1 MWYNIGKIELI
12 CIITK
17 IKRLGDFMLA
27 KERQNF
33 IYRCIKEN
41 GAVYI
46 AEISRR
52 LSVCT
57 ETVRRDLFLME
68 QEKLLVRVHGGAV
81 AYSEMNDMP
90 SLSVRTRSNVDE
102 KNELSSLAASFISE
116 GDIIAIDE
124 GSTAVSFAN
133 VLKERFE
140 HLTVITYSLDVFEIL
155 REKPDFKILLIG
167 GYYNRE
173 ERFFCGSQAMDALET
188 LHCKSAFIFP
198 SAISLNHGLGFFL
211 DDALLLIRKMI
222 KSADSVYVLFDSSKI
237 ERSGFLCS
245 EELRKEY
252 TYITDSK
259 VSDEMKRIYSENG
272 YELLS

>member
-1 MWYNIGKIELI
+1 
-12 CIITK
+12 
-17 IKRLGDFMLA
+17 MLA

-52 LSVCT
+52 LGVCG

-68 QEKLLVRVHGGAV
+68 REKLLVRVHGGAV
-81 AYSEMNDMP
+81 AYSEMNDIP
-90 SLSVRTRSNVDE
+90 SLSVRTLSNVDE
-102 KNELSSLAASFISE
+102 KNELSSLASRFISE

-133 VLKERFE
+133 VIKERFE
-140 HLTVITYSLDVFEIL
+140 RLTVITYSLDVFEIL
-155 REKPDFKILLIG
+155 REKPNFKILLIG

-173 ERFFCGSQAMDALET
+173 ERFFSGSQALDALET
-188 LHCKSAFIFP
+188 LHFKSAFIFP

-222 KSADSVYVLFDSSKI
+222 RSADSVYVLFDSSKI

-245 EELRKEY
+245 EQMRREY

-259 VSDEMKRIYSENG
+259 VSDEMKRLYNENG
-272 YELLS
+272 YTLLS